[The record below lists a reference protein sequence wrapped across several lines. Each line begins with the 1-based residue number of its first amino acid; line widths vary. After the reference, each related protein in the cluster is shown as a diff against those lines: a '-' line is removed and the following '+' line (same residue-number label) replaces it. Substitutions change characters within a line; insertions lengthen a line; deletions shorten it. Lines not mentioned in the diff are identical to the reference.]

1 MKKTLLALT
10 ILAAFVLTGCGSESK
25 TVNESKTPE
34 AKPAIK
40 VEEQQKDNKQQSQST
55 TGKKV
60 YKMGNK
66 PTFED
71 FMGKKT
77 TEQSVHQFK
86 TNNN

>member
-25 TVNESKTPE
+25 TVNESKTPQ

-40 VEEQQKDNKQQSQST
+40 VEEQQKQTKSNSEEKT
-55 TGKKV
+55 
-60 YKMGNK
+60 YKMGTPK
-66 PTFED
+66 KSFSD
-71 FMGKKT
+71 FQKGKSN
-77 TEQSVHQFK
+77 EGLHQFK

>member
-40 VEEQQKDNKQQSQST
+40 VEEQQKQQTKSLETKSSDQ
-55 TGKKV
+55 KE
-60 YKMGNK
+60 YKMGNRSK
-66 PTFED
+66 FGD
-71 FMGKKT
+71 FIGK
-77 TEQSVHQFK
+77 ESSQPLHQFK

>member
-40 VEEQQKDNKQQSQST
+40 VEEQQKQTKHT
-55 TGKKV
+55 EETE
-60 YKMGNK
+60 YKMK
-66 PTFED
+66 TKTKLSD
-71 FMGKKT
+71 FKSNGGKL
-77 TEQSVHQFK
+77 HQFK
-86 TNNN
+86 TNNQ

>member
-10 ILAAFVLTGCGSESK
+10 ILAAFVLTGCGNESK
-25 TVNESKTPE
+25 TVNESKTPQ
-34 AKPAIK
+34 AKPAVK
-40 VEEQQKDNKQQSQST
+40 VEEQQKQQTKSNSDQ
-55 TGKKV
+55 KE

-66 PTFED
+66 SKFGD